1 MIGIQ
6 SHQLRGGEEA
16 SPTLF
21 LDHQIVVLKLV
32 CICVVVLLVMGGS
45 AYTQVED
52 SLISRPFLLSFPSLA
67 VMTESW
73 VGAWE
78 QG

>member
-45 AYTQVED
+45 AYTQA
-52 SLISRPFLLSFPSLA
+52 SFPGLSYLA
-67 VMTESW
+67 FHHL
-73 VGAWE
+73 
-78 QG
+78 Q